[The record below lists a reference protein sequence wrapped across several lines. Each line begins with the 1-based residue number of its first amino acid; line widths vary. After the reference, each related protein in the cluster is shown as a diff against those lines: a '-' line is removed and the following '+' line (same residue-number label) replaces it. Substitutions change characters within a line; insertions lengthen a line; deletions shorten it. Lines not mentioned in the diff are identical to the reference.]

1 MTCTDLPQ
9 ASNFREL
16 SQFIKDP
23 NISKQNDVW
32 DSHIVF
38 CKFQPWQYF
47 SKKCPIKVGI
57 NKYNINSQ
65 YEDRTESE
73 KENIRKGDFSR

>member
-1 MTCTDLPQ
+1 MFEIHTLFF
-9 ASNFREL
+9 ANSNHG
-16 SQFIKDP
+16 SI
-23 NISKQNDVW
+23 
-32 DSHIVF
+32 
-38 CKFQPWQYF
+38 FQ
-47 SKKCPIKVGI
+47 KKCPIKVGI

>member
-1 MTCTDLPQ
+1 M
-9 ASNFREL
+9 A
-16 SQFIKDP
+16 
-23 NISKQNDVW
+23 
-32 DSHIVF
+32 VF
-38 CKFQPWQYF
+38 FK
-47 SKKCPIKVGI
+47 KKCPIKVGI